1 MIQQHATDS
10 SSGEVKFFN
19 GQTLAD
25 VNAGVA
31 AEDNT
36 VAETPETPETPAPKE
51 EKPVVTPKSEP
62 ATVETSAETDTDDQ
76 PEGDEYDAI
85 VAKYNGDPKAMAK
98 ALKSLQQGFTRK
110 SETLKRVLSNQQR
123 VSEFRESNGADFGH
137 RPQPAPKETLAP
149 ADDEVSETMLDA
161 ISTELVNDPKKGI
174 KRLLTESRQAGKAA
188 FERAEA
194 ARRAEAEANRAR
206 EVENHN
212 VSVINERAREIL
224 LERAEQSGDED
235 AIALYGDPKYV
246 VTNEDYLD
254 AYDDLEQEVSY
265 INQAI
270 SPKDGRLT
278 PKHFQAARIML
289 NPEGYN
295 ETLQRKSR
303 SAALAAETTPR
314 QPQPRTRVVLNP
326 QASVHR
332 ANKKFDVSKFNG
344 TATEFQQKLSTMTD
358 AEIADIE
365 RQLVG

>member
-10 SSGEVKFFN
+10 SNGEVKFFN

-31 AEDNT
+31 AEDKT
-36 VAETPETPETPAPKE
+36 VVETQEKEAPAPKE

-62 ATVETSAETDTDDQ
+62 ATVETSAETDEGAQ
-76 PEGDEYDAI
+76 QGDEYDAI

-110 SETLKRVLSNQQR
+110 SEALKRVLSNQQR
-123 VSEFRESNGADFGH
+123 VSEFRESNGADLGP

-149 ADDEVSETMLDA
+149 TDDEIPETMLDE
-161 ISTELVNDPKKGI
+161 ISAELVNDPKKGI

-194 ARRAEAEANRAR
+194 TRRAEAEANRAR

-235 AIALYGDPKYV
+235 AITLYGNPKYA

-303 SAALAAETTPR
+303 NAALANDEPTPR

>member
-31 AEDNT
+31 AEDKT
-36 VAETPETPETPAPKE
+36 VAETPEPSTPKE
-51 EKPVVTPKSEP
+51 EKSAVTPKSEP
-62 ATVETSAETDTDDQ
+62 ATVETSAETDKDNQ

-110 SETLKRVLSNQQR
+110 SEALKRVLSNQQR
-123 VSEFRESNGADFGH
+123 VSEFRESNGADLGH

-149 ADDEVSETMLDA
+149 ADDEIDEKELEETER
-161 ISTELVNDPKKGI
+161 ELAENPRAGLKRIYVNARK
-174 KRLLTESRQAGKAA
+174 QV
-188 FERAEA
+188 RAEIQKADA

-212 VSVINERAREIL
+212 VAVINERAREIL

-235 AIALYGDPKYV
+235 AIALYGNPKYA

-254 AYDDLEQEVSY
+254 AYDDLEQEVGY

-303 SAALAAETTPR
+303 NAALANDEPTPR

-344 TATEFQQKLSTMTD
+344 TATEFQQKLSTMTA
-358 AEIADIE
+358 AEMADIE